1 GSSFT
6 DYHTNYRNFE
16 FGHFKQVAGNGF
28 SLTALFSLESR
39 KRTRCIDKSNYG
51 FVKFFSHF
59 HKAQG
64 FAVTFRIGHSEVA
77 ILTHFGVYSFLLA
90 DEHIRL
96 PVNFSKSTY
105 HCLVIAYRSI
115 AV

>member
-1 GSSFT
+1 
-6 DYHTNYRNFE
+6 HTNYRNFE
-16 FGHFKQVAGNGF
+16 FGHFKPVAGNCF

-39 KRTRCIDKSNYG
+39 KRTRCIAKSNYG
-51 FVKFFSHF
+51 FVKFFSHY
-59 HKAQG
+59 HTTQG
-64 FAVTFRIGHSEVA
+64 YAVTFRIVHSDAA
-77 ILTHFGVYSFLLA
+77 ILTPFAVYSYLLA
-90 DEHIRL
+90 EEHIRL